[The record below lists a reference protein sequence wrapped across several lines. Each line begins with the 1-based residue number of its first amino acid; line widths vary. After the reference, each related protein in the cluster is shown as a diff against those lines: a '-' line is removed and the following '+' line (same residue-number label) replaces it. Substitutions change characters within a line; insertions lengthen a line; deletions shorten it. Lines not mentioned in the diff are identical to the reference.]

1 MNKNSRSVS
10 ISAPWQVFAID
21 FILLVFIYFVP
32 TLSHLMGLP
41 FYILDPM
48 RMVVLGSIVLVN
60 DKRNPYILA
69 ITIPLFSY
77 FVAGHPILYKNI
89 IMAIELAVNV
99 YLFNYLTSKTKH
111 VFVAALGS
119 IIASKALYYL
129 LKYAMLFLGVLNTS
143 MVDTNIVIQIA
154 VTLMIS
160 IVLSL
165 TYKKLS

>member
-1 MNKNSRSVS
+1 MDNSRSIS
-10 ISAPWQVFAID
+10 ISALWQVLSID
-21 FILLVFIYFVP
+21 FILLAFVYFIP
-32 TLSHLMGLP
+32 TLSHLVGVPL
-41 FYILDPM
+41 YVLDPM
-48 RMVVLGSIVLVN
+48 RLVVLGSIVLVN

-77 FVAGHPILYKNI
+77 FVAGHPILYKNLI
-89 IMAIELAVNV
+89 IAIELTANV
-99 YLFNYLTSKTKH
+99 YLFNYLIGRTKH
-111 VFVAALGS
+111 VFGAAFGS

-129 LKYAMLFLGVLNTS
+129 LKYVLISFSVLNTS
-143 MVDTNIVIQIA
+143 MVDTSIVIQIV

>member
-1 MNKNSRSVS
+1 MDNSRSIS
-10 ISAPWQVFAID
+10 ISALWQVLAID
-21 FILLVFIYFVP
+21 FILLAFVYFVP
-32 TLSHLMGLP
+32 TLSHLVGIPL
-41 FYILDPM
+41 YILDPM
-48 RMVVLGSIVLVN
+48 RIVVLGSIVLVN

-89 IMAIELAVNV
+89 IIAVELAANV
-99 YLFNYLTSKTKH
+99 YLFNYLIGRTKR
-111 VFVAALGS
+111 VFGAALGS
-119 IIASKALYYL
+119 IIASKALYYI
-129 LKYAMLFLGVLNTS
+129 LKYVLISLSVLNTS
-143 MVDTNIVIQIA
+143 MVDTSIAIQIV

>member
-1 MNKNSRSVS
+1 MDNSRSIS
-10 ISAPWQVFAID
+10 ISALWQVLAID
-21 FILLVFIYFVP
+21 FIALVFVYCVP
-32 TLSHLMGLP
+32 TLSHLVGVPL
-41 FYILDPM
+41 YIFDPM
-48 RMVVLGSIVLVN
+48 RMVVLGSIVLVI

-69 ITIPLFSY
+69 ITIPLFSF

-89 IMAIELAVNV
+89 IIAIELAANV

-111 VFVAALGS
+111 VFVAAFGS

-129 LKYAMLFLGVLNTS
+129 LKYAMIFLGILNTS
-143 MVDTNIVIQIA
+143 MVDTSIVIQIA